1 MCPPAVQAA
10 LIMAGTTAIATKY
23 QSDQNKAAEERQIKR
38 QKEAEKRAA
47 AERNAQEQNTLS
59 EASPLLI
66 KQGGKS
72 SKGLSQLKVAG
83 SSSKGYN
90 SLGMGGSNSTGL
102 NIANG

>member
-1 MCPPAVQAA
+1 MCDPVSVGLA
-10 LIMAGTTAIATKY
+10 IAGTAASMKY
-23 QSDQNKAAEERQIKR
+23 QSDQNDKQRREMKKQQEEARKQTAAEK
-38 QKEAEKRAA
+38 
-47 AERNAQEQNTLS
+47 NAQEKNTLS